1 MQRPTWLLGF
11 TRSVRLQNA
20 MIVLCT
26 ILVSAY
32 GASMYG
38 SLHRAYRQTLDD
50 ATGNLQSIARSAE
63 VGTNRSIFEID
74 AMLLGVERM
83 LETMLPGIPLDDHR
97 VRLLLNQVNDQTL
110 VIRDILLVD
119 NTGRL
124 LNNAGSS
131 AMIERDVA
139 GKPWFTAHQK
149 GGLPSLFI
157 GHPER
162 SRATGGWSIMVSRPL
177 LQHDSV
183 IGVVAAE
190 VPITVFTDFYN
201 SVVANS

>member
-1 MQRPTWLLGF
+1 MHRPTWLLGF

-26 ILVSAY
+26 VLVSAY

-83 LETMLPGIPLDDHR
+83 IETMLPGTPLDDHK
-97 VRLLLNQVNDQTL
+97 VRLLLNQINDQTL
-110 VIRDILLVD
+110 VVRDILILD
-119 NTGRL
+119 TAGHL
-124 LNNAGSS
+124 LNDAGST
-131 AMIERDVA
+131 ATPERDFA
-139 GKPWFTAHQK
+139 AQPW
-149 GGLPSLFI
+149 
-157 GHPER
+157 
-162 SRATGGWSIMVSRPL
+162 
-177 LQHDSV
+177 
-183 IGVVAAE
+183 
-190 VPITVFTDFYN
+190 
-201 SVVANS
+201 